1 MGSCLPRVSLS
12 VFPSLVQYVLNS
24 RMTHDGTTQHV
35 SHSNN
40 NQWLHELIDQ
50 RERERESKNER
61 VGEKVDVQLYIYM
74 CVCMYVVDGGNE
86 SER

>member
-35 SHSNN
+35 SHSNH

-50 RERERESKNER
+50 RESKNER
-61 VGEKVDVQLYIYM
+61 VGEKVDVQLYIYI
-74 CVCMYVVDGGNE
+74 CVCVCVYVDGGNE